1 MYQQV
6 SAFVL
11 HSRPYRETSALVTF
25 FCAERGKFNAIVRG
39 VRGSKKAHLKAA
51 LLQPFQELDL
61 SWKEKAHSDL
71 VSLQS
76 IEHGKMRL
84 PLEGQSAVCALYL
97 NELMYRL
104 LYPNVI
110 FDNLY
115 QDYADA
121 LLYLTQM
128 QLQDESEHN
137 RIQAQTLRWF
147 ELRILTVLGHGF
159 TLEEDLSGQ
168 AIVADRQY
176 LFYPEHG
183 FEAVTEDWQLASQAF
198 VVNGTCILLLQD
210 LLLLSLEQVVISKP
224 CSKSLR
230 QLLNLA
236 LQPFLGKKPIAAKA
250 LLQKPSA
257 KLC

>member
-104 LYPNVI
+104 LYPNI
-110 FDNLY
+110 TFDNLY

-128 QLQDESEHN
+128 EFET
-137 RIQAQTLRWF
+137 AQ
-147 ELRILTVLGHGF
+147 
-159 TLEEDLSGQ
+159 
-168 AIVADRQY
+168 
-176 LFYPEHG
+176 
-183 FEAVTEDWQLASQAF
+183 
-198 VVNGTCILLLQD
+198 
-210 LLLLSLEQVVISKP
+210 
-224 CSKSLR
+224 
-230 QLLNLA
+230 
-236 LQPFLGKKPIAAKA
+236 
-250 LLQKPSA
+250 
-257 KLC
+257 